1 MQKTGG
7 MIVHSLPFT
16 QKGYKKYPV
25 LRGKQG
31 ENQTYKADEWQQF
44 VLKEIVNPD
53 PSIATCT
60 LQGRVYMFGHNLQ
73 GFNTVIHLD
82 RDSWNSESMKQRT
95 ARAWRQ
101 GQTEVVQ
108 ETTIDMTYAP
118 DRGGVPR
125 SEADKTLDEVRAAF
139 QEMDAGIF
147 DRIIKDAQAIALGKE
162 WSDVEKKDATMW
174 RLDEQ
179 VAELMASPFMGRAG
193 NPS

>member
-1 MQKTGG
+1 LNT
-7 MIVHSLPFT
+7 
-16 QKGYKKYPV
+16 KYV
-25 LRGKQG
+25 
-31 ENQTYKADEWQQF
+31 ADEWQQF

-60 LQGRVYMFGHNLQ
+60 LLGKVYMYGHNLQ

-82 RDSWNSESMKQRT
+82 RDNWNSESMKQRT

-108 ETTIDMTYAP
+108 ETTIDLTYQP
-118 DRGGVPR
+118 DHGGVERP
-125 SEADKTLDEVRAAF
+125 EWDKTLDEVRAAF

-147 DRIIKDAQAIALGKE
+147 DRIIKDAQTIALGAE
-162 WSDVEKKDATMW
+162 WEGVEKKDASLW

-179 VAELMASPFMGRAG
+179 VAELLTSPYLGRAKVP
-193 NPS
+193 NA